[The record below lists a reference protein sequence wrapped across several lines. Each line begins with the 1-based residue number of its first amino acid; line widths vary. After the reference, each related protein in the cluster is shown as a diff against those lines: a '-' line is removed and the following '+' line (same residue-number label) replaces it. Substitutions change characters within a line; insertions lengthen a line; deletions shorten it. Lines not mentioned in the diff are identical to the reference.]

1 MKSEKTF
8 IPYYRVSTRSQGVSG
23 LGLDAQKSTVD
34 NYLKNNNGIVL
45 NSYIEI
51 ESGKSSDNR
60 PELMKAL
67 NQCLETDSTLLI
79 SKLDRLSRDVEF
91 IAKLMKTKVK
101 FVAID
106 IPDATPFTIHI
117 FASLAQMERDLISTR
132 TKEALKSLK
141 QKGVKLGAPNATFT
155 DDMRQKSAKVLKEK
169 RLNNE
174 NNKNAKRVIAFM
186 KDTHT
191 LQQIADYLNNEG
203 LVSSRG
209 GKFYPSTIKNLLK

>member
-8 IPYYRVSTRSQGVSG
+8 IPYYRVSTRSQGDSG
-23 LGLDAQKSTVD
+23 LGLDAQKSTVE
-34 NYLKNNNGIVL
+34 NYLKNNNGVVL
-45 NSYIEI
+45 NSYTEI

-60 PELMKAL
+60 PELIKAL

-106 IPDATPFTIHI
+106 LPDANEFTIHI
-117 FASLAQMERDLISTR
+117 FASLAQQERKYISTR

-141 QKGVKLGAPNATFT
+141 EKGIKLGAPNATFT
-155 DDMRQKSAKVLKEK
+155 DDMRLKSAQVLNSK

-174 NNKNAKRVIAFM
+174 NNIRAKSVINLM
-186 KDTHT
+186 KDKT
-191 LQQIADYLNNEG
+191 LQEIATYLNDNG
-203 LVSSRG
+203 FISSRG